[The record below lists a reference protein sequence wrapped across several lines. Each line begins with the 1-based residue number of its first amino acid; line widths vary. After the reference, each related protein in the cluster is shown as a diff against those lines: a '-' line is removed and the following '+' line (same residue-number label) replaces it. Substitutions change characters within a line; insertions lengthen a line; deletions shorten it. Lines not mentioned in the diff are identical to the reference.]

1 MPPSPRED
9 AEFHADFFANEMR
22 LLRKQFLDGHAE
34 DLGKEFDLFAGR
46 RTAERFDVGQNFAR
60 HVDATDQM
68 QFGDEIVLRPATLIA
83 QIRDLSSDDIC
94 VSHPLSEG
102 FSNSLRQIGVPIKWD
117 TPGKKIMSYFSTALK
132 RIAERNDFKQADIV
146 RESGLTRSHVSR
158 LFTGDQKLVYDA
170 DMAAILRVFRRNPR
184 DQAELVAARCMDV
197 RTGPGAELV
206 EITIKSEGQA
216 QRSGREREIQDV
228 ELSHETERAFAWL
241 RSQCP
246 INADLEKHLV
256 GYARL
261 TGMK

>member
-1 MPPSPRED
+1 
-9 AEFHADFFANEMR
+9 
-22 LLRKQFLDGHAE
+22 
-34 DLGKEFDLFAGR
+34 
-46 RTAERFDVGQNFAR
+46 
-60 HVDATDQM
+60 
-68 QFGDEIVLRPATLIA
+68 
-83 QIRDLSSDDIC
+83 
-94 VSHPLSEG
+94 
-102 FSNSLRQIGVPIKWD
+102 
-117 TPGKKIMSYFSTALK
+117 MSYFSTALK
-132 RIAERNDFKQADIV
+132 RIAERNVLKQADIV

-197 RTGPGAELV
+197 RTGPGADLV
-206 EITIKSEGQA
+206 EITIKSNG
-216 QRSGREREIQDV
+216 QRSGREREIQEV

>member
-1 MPPSPRED
+1 
-9 AEFHADFFANEMR
+9 
-22 LLRKQFLDGHAE
+22 
-34 DLGKEFDLFAGR
+34 
-46 RTAERFDVGQNFAR
+46 
-60 HVDATDQM
+60 
-68 QFGDEIVLRPATLIA
+68 
-83 QIRDLSSDDIC
+83 
-94 VSHPLSEG
+94 
-102 FSNSLRQIGVPIKWD
+102 
-117 TPGKKIMSYFSTALK
+117 MSYFSTALK
-132 RIAERNDFKQADIV
+132 RIAERNELKQADIV

-197 RTGPGAELV
+197 RTGPGADLV
-206 EITIKSEGQA
+206 EITIKGEEQA
-216 QRSGREREIQDV
+216 QRSGRERDIRDV

>member
-1 MPPSPRED
+1 
-9 AEFHADFFANEMR
+9 MR
-22 LLRKQFLDGHAE
+22 P
-34 DLGKEFDLFAGR
+34 
-46 RTAERFDVGQNFAR
+46 T
-60 HVDATDQM
+60 
-68 QFGDEIVLRPATLIA
+68 
-83 QIRDLSSDDIC
+83 
-94 VSHPLSEG
+94 
-102 FSNSLRQIGVPIKWD
+102 
-117 TPGKKIMSYFSTALK
+117 KIMSYFSTALK
-132 RIAERNDFKQADIV
+132 RIAERNEIKQADIV

-158 LFTGDQKLVYDA
+158 LFTGNQTLVYDA
-170 DMAAILRVFRRNPR
+170 DMAAILRVFRRNSR

-206 EITIKSEGQA
+206 EIAIKGDDHRSERG
-216 QRSGREREIQDV
+216 REIQDV

>member
-1 MPPSPRED
+1 
-9 AEFHADFFANEMR
+9 
-22 LLRKQFLDGHAE
+22 
-34 DLGKEFDLFAGR
+34 
-46 RTAERFDVGQNFAR
+46 
-60 HVDATDQM
+60 
-68 QFGDEIVLRPATLIA
+68 
-83 QIRDLSSDDIC
+83 
-94 VSHPLSEG
+94 
-102 FSNSLRQIGVPIKWD
+102 
-117 TPGKKIMSYFSTALK
+117 MSYFSTALK
-132 RIAERNDFKQADIV
+132 RIAERNELKQADIV

-197 RTGPGAELV
+197 RTGPGADLV
-206 EITIKSEGQA
+206 EITIKGEEQA
-216 QRSGREREIQDV
+216 QHSGRDIRDV

>member
-1 MPPSPRED
+1 
-9 AEFHADFFANEMR
+9 
-22 LLRKQFLDGHAE
+22 
-34 DLGKEFDLFAGR
+34 
-46 RTAERFDVGQNFAR
+46 
-60 HVDATDQM
+60 
-68 QFGDEIVLRPATLIA
+68 
-83 QIRDLSSDDIC
+83 
-94 VSHPLSEG
+94 
-102 FSNSLRQIGVPIKWD
+102 
-117 TPGKKIMSYFSTALK
+117 MSYFSTALK
-132 RIAERNDFKQADIV
+132 RIAERNELRQADIV

-158 LFTGDQKLVYDA
+158 LFKGDQKMVYDI
-170 DMAAILRVFRRNPR
+170 DVSAILRVFRSNPH

-216 QRSGREREIQDV
+216 QPSGREREIQEV
-228 ELSHETERAFAWL
+228 ELSHDTERAFAWL

>member
-1 MPPSPRED
+1 
-9 AEFHADFFANEMR
+9 
-22 LLRKQFLDGHAE
+22 
-34 DLGKEFDLFAGR
+34 
-46 RTAERFDVGQNFAR
+46 
-60 HVDATDQM
+60 
-68 QFGDEIVLRPATLIA
+68 
-83 QIRDLSSDDIC
+83 
-94 VSHPLSEG
+94 
-102 FSNSLRQIGVPIKWD
+102 
-117 TPGKKIMSYFSTALK
+117 MSYFSTALK
-132 RIAERNDFKQADIV
+132 RIAERNELKQADIV

-158 LFTGDQKLVYDA
+158 LFTGDQKQVYDA

-206 EITIKSEGQA
+206 EITIKSDG
-216 QRSGREREIQDV
+216 QRSEREREIHDV